1 MSKEYLEFERLNN
14 KNIINFFSYKP
25 FNFKSDLSFD
35 EIENNYNKF
44 RSISNCNFKVVS
56 PIQKHTNIVKIVNKD
71 NIDDSFDGVD
81 GLITNLKNVALGIKV
96 ADCQA
101 IMLYDDKKKVIGNI
115 HSGWKGTLGR
125 IIKNGIELM
134 INNFNSNPKDIEVY
148 ICPSILKCCFEVD
161 KDVKDMFMSE
171 FKDIDISGLI
181 EEKIIDGVEKYYI
194 DTVEIN
200 KRVLI
205 NLGIKKENII
215 TSNICSKC
223 NNSYIHSYRGDKPN
237 DGRNISLICMSQ

>member
-81 GLITNLKNVALGIKV
+81 GLITNFPLPKSTL
-96 ADCQA
+96 
-101 IMLYDDKKKVIGNI
+101 IMLI
-115 HSGWKGTLGR
+115 SALAGR
-125 IIKNGIELM
+125 E
-134 INNFNSNPKDIEVY
+134 
-148 ICPSILKCCFEVD
+148 
-161 KDVKDMFMSE
+161 DV
-171 FKDIDISGLI
+171 LI
-181 EEKIIDGVEKYYI
+181 AYKEAVKEKYRFFSYG
-194 DTVEIN
+194 DAM
-200 KRVLI
+200 LI
-205 NLGIKKENII
+205 L
-215 TSNICSKC
+215 
-223 NNSYIHSYRGDKPN
+223 
-237 DGRNISLICMSQ
+237 